1 MHSIVPV
8 DKDPWTW
15 RKLRNVQEVAQQEP
29 DGAKKQCFVARIHP
43 QLEQRVYD
51 TLAVDPRG
59 SNMVAGSCSTLAD
72 DVRLDG
78 MHCELEIV
86 GFPARQAKSARRS

>member
-59 SNMVAGSCSTLAD
+59 GNMVAGSCSTLTDEARPED
-72 DVRLDG
+72 
-78 MHCELEIV
+78 MHRELEII
-86 GFPARQAKSARRS
+86 GFPERQAKSARRS